1 MTLHSF
7 IRPPEPE
14 IDFLVGEPIEA
25 LCDHD
30 QGTERV
36 RDWVEGIVVQVD
48 KKLVAVQFNNNV
60 FLTEGWMVP
69 DRILWFPFQSKNIRP
84 VQEIMP
90 DY

>member
-1 MTLHSF
+1 MTVNSF

-14 IDFLVGEPIEA
+14 IDFRVGEPIEA

-36 RDWVEGIVVQVD
+36 RDWVEGVVVQVD
-48 KKLVAVQFNNNV
+48 NKLVAVQFNNNV

-84 VQEIMP
+84 VQEINF